1 MKKTTLAI
9 TVLLLSGC
17 AGDYAFNSNL
27 SGQAID
33 DYFKVGDVV
42 LYQQGMQPSTTYE
55 VKGLVEGESC
65 QERANDVPA
74 SIADARTIARR
85 AAAEKGANGLIVKQC
100 VMFEEATKACV
111 TRALCV
117 GQAILTPTLDAK

>member
-1 MKKTTLAI
+1 MKKTTLAL
-9 TVLLLSGC
+9 TLLLLSGC
-17 AGDYAFNSNL
+17 AGDYAFHSNL

-42 LYQQGMQPSTTYE
+42 LYQDGISPTTTYE

-65 QERANDVPA
+65 QERTNDVPA
-74 SIADARTIARR
+74 SIADARTTARR
-85 AAAEKGANGLIVKQC
+85 AAAEKGANGLIIKRC
-100 VMFEEATKACV
+100 VMFEEATKACI

-117 GQAILTPTLDAK
+117 GQAILTPTAKAK